1 MGFVHYFLCLYLFLY
16 SGKRQ
21 VENGISDISEICSTL
36 CFHWLV
42 PLPMNDEPPRI
53 CFSTY
58 LCLFQQIEGNITG
71 QTDTC

>member
-42 PLPMNDEPPRI
+42 PLPMNDEPLVFVFLLI
-53 CFSTY
+53 CAYFY
-58 LCLFQQIEGNITG
+58 KLE
-71 QTDTC
+71 

>member
-1 MGFVHYFLCLYLFLY
+1 MGYVNECTLFSVLVFVLY

-53 CFSTY
+53 CLFCYLFVPIST
-58 LCLFQQIEGNITG
+58 N
-71 QTDTC
+71 